1 MLKRDIENL
10 KKARNR
16 AVRQAPRK
24 AILENSEVIIDLL
37 QKQLSRGELADG
49 PAPQY
54 APATE
59 EIAAEERAESG
70 WPKSYKRMSQRY
82 NFKWYGD
89 FFDSMYI
96 RFFNQTYRIW
106 ASYDSIRKLKNN
118 PKLAGRDFMA
128 LTPGRE
134 RKVVKEIVEPEIY
147 RQFLDE
153 LAKVGR

>member
-1 MLKRDIENL
+1 MLKKEIARL

-16 AVRQAPRK
+16 AVRQAPKK
-24 AILENSEVIIDLL
+24 AVLEQSEFIIDLL
-37 QKQLSRGELADG
+37 QKQLSRGELVDG

-59 EIAAEERAESG
+59 EYAASERAQSEY
-70 WPKSYKRMSQRY
+70 PKSYKRMGQRY

-96 RFFNQTYRIW
+96 RFYNETFRISAA
-106 ASYDSIRKLKNN
+106 ASSIQKLKSN

-128 LTPGRE
+128 LTKGRE
-134 RKVVKEIVEPEIY
+134 MKVIREIVEPAVY
-147 RQFLDE
+147 REFLDE
-153 LAKVGR
+153 LAKIGR